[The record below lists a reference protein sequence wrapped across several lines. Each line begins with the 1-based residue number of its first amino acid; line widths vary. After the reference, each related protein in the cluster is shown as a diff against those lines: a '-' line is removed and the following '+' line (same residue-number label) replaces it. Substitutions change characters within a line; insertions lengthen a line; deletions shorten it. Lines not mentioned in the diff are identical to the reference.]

1 MQSLKVKVPGKL
13 MLAGEYAVL
22 EAGSPALV
30 LAVDRYLEVGLQ
42 SADAYTLAS
51 DLLPEA
57 FAYTI
62 AAAAEQTVTVQ
73 GLETSP
79 PELRFAAVALEYG
92 WLAWGADLKSLPPFA
107 LQIRSALHG
116 AAAKLG
122 LGSSAAVCVG
132 VLAALLAA
140 RGEDL
145 QDAAVRLRLFKL
157 ALLAHRTVQG
167 SGSGA
172 DIAGCISGS
181 VTAYTP
187 TDNDRLRLNL
197 PLPQLLSTPWQM
209 LEISR
214 LPWPAD
220 WSPLHFGWTGTPAST
235 RELIGDYQ
243 ALKQERPELYGE
255 FLFESSLTC
264 LGLREALTTGNLPA
278 FVAGL
283 GRARRLL
290 QRLDAELHAAPYE
303 PPRIE
308 TPALKALAD
317 SAEALGG
324 AGKLSGAGGGDCGL
338 AWVPA
343 AKANELAP
351 AWRQAGIEPL
361 TLKLDTEGVRL
372 A

>member
-1 MQSLKVKVPGKL
+1 MQNLKVKVPGKL

-30 LAVDRYLEVGLQ
+30 LAVDRYLEVSLE
-42 SADAYTLAS
+42 SAATYTLAS
-51 DLLPEA
+51 DLRPEA
-57 FAYTI
+57 LAYTLT
-62 AAAAEQTVTVQ
+62 ASPEQAVSTQ
-73 GLETSP
+73 GLEASP
-79 PELRFAAVALEYG
+79 PQLRFAAVALEYG
-92 WLAWGADLKSLPPFA
+92 WLAWGEGLKSMPPFA
-107 LQIRSALHG
+107 LQIHSALHG
-116 AAAKLG
+116 TDAKLG

-132 VLAALLAA
+132 VLAALLAVS
-140 RGEDL
+140 GEDL
-145 QDAAVRLRLFKL
+145 KDEAVRLRLFKL

-172 DIAGCISGS
+172 DIAGCIYGS

-209 LEISR
+209 LEVSR

-220 WSPLHFGWTGTPAST
+220 WSPLHFGWTGAPAST
-235 RELIGDYQ
+235 RELIADYQ
-243 ALKQERPELYGE
+243 ALKQDQPELYGE

-264 LGLREALTTGNLPA
+264 LGLREALATGNQQA

-290 QRLDAELHAAPYE
+290 QRLDAGLHAAPYE

-338 AWVPA
+338 AWVA
-343 AKANELAP
+343 LDKAGELAKA
-351 AWRQAGIEPL
+351 WRRAGIEPL
-361 TLKLDTEGVRL
+361 AIGLDTEGVRL